1 MGSFISPERER
12 ERIRMID
19 SFRQLPLMKGCRWM
33 TYHLTVKTERALH
46 IHWQNVFVVRQI
58 PLQSV
63 KGQTDLKGSTKYLFM
78 TPLEIVKAYVFSSV
92 DGLGWEGVVLM
103 RQEALNGVQGQN
115 ASKIYN
121 TFEVFGVGW
130 DGGDWFHWIKGFQM
144 CDSGMVVGGK
154 E

>member
-1 MGSFISPERER
+1 M
-12 ERIRMID
+12 
-19 SFRQLPLMKGCRWM
+19 
-33 TYHLTVKTERALH
+33 
-46 IHWQNVFVVRQI
+46 RQI

-103 RQEALNGVQGQN
+103 HQEALNGVQGQN

-130 DGGDWFHWIKGFQM
+130 DGGDWFH
-144 CDSGMVVGGK
+144 
-154 E
+154 